1 MPRRTETATT
11 VPSVTRAILWRLALR
26 VLCAGGRQFL
36 SWSDAAMCSCL
47 CPHSDAV
54 LQANWL
60 DNRSTYRTFTSNA
73 DDAGALRSLKSW
85 QFCLTHKEV
94 FRLLGLQQFSEHSQ
108 ERALATF
115 DASGI
120 NHLEITPPVIS
131 TVMLR
136 ALVGKVLQGRWRLQL
151 THT

>member
-1 MPRRTETATT
+1 
-11 VPSVTRAILWRLALR
+11 L
-26 VLCAGGRQFL
+26 
-36 SWSDAAMCSCL
+36 
-47 CPHSDAV
+47 
-54 LQANWL
+54 
-60 DNRSTYRTFTSNA
+60 
-73 DDAGALRSLKSW
+73 
-85 QFCLTHKEV
+85 QFCVTHKEV

-136 ALVGKVLQGRWRLQL
+136 AQIGKVSGPKRQAKSAWRTDLL
-151 THT
+151 TRID